1 MQKPNILFILNSS
14 KKDSNGESPIYLR
27 ITIAK
32 ERASVSTGH
41 KAKPGDWN
49 TTSQRINGKSEKSV
63 LFETYADTIRFR
75 ILQIQNELLATGQS
89 LTPKSILNRLSNNE
103 PDAMTLI
110 QAFQRHNSDIFS
122 LIGKDITRTTYNR
135 YLVTERKIQAFL
147 RSSYKVQD
155 IALKNL
161 NIKFIADFEHYLKV
175 NDDNCQNTASKHL
188 KNLKK
193 VIRFSITNQWLQAD
207 PFSTYRCRSTPTD
220 RGFLTKTEL
229 KLIEEKE
236 FATERLSVVRDL
248 FIFGCYTGLSYSDIQ
263 KLNQSHISTDEN
275 GTDWI
280 ILNRK
285 KTGVESVFP
294 ILPKAK
300 EILTK
305 YADYPE
311 CRYKGLLLPI
321 RSNQRMNEYLGEI
334 GTLCGVKKR
343 ITCHLAR
350 HTFATTIT
358 LANGVSTETVAKM
371 LGHKNLRTTQIYA
384 KMTLGRIAS
393 EMNRV
398 SSLLN
403 NPKNDTNDC
412 RTINQ
417 RGL

>member
-1 MQKPNILFILNSS
+1 MKKPNILFTLNSS
-14 KKDSNGESPIYLR
+14 KKNTNGEAPIYLS

-32 ERASVSTGH
+32 ERSAVFTGH
-41 KAKPGDWN
+41 RAKPVEWN
-49 TTSQRINGKSEKSV
+49 TTTQRINGKNEKSA

-75 ILQIQNELLATGQS
+75 ILQIQNELLATG
-89 LTPKSILNRLSNNE
+89 LTVTPKAILERISNKE
-103 PDAMTLI
+103 PDAMSLLK
-110 QAFQRHNSDIFS
+110 AFQRHNGNIYP
-122 LIGKDITRTTYNR
+122 LIGKDITKSTYNR
-135 YLVTERKIQAFL
+135 YLVTERKVQSFL
-147 RSSYKVQD
+147 KSFLKVQD

-161 NIKFIADFEHYLKV
+161 TIKFIADFEHYLKV
-175 NDDNCQNTASKHL
+175 NDNNSQNTATKHL

-193 VIRFSITNQWLQAD
+193 IIRYSITNQWLQAD
-207 PFSTYRCRSTPTD
+207 PFSTFRCRSTPTD
-220 RGFLTKTEL
+220 RGFLTKAEL
-229 KLIEEKE
+229 KLIEEKQ
-236 FATERLSVVRDL
+236 FSTERLSIVRDL
-248 FIFGCYTGLSYSDIQ
+248 FVFGCYTGLSYSDIQ

-275 GTDWI
+275 GTEWI

-300 EILTK
+300 EILVK
-305 YADYPE
+305 YTDNPE
-311 CRYKGLLLPI
+311 CRYKEVVLPI

-334 GTLCGVKKR
+334 GVLCGINKR

-384 KMTLGRIAS
+384 KMTLGRIAL

-403 NPKNDTNDC
+403 NPKNDTNDV
-412 RTINQ
+412 RTFDQ
-417 RGL
+417 RGS

>member
-14 KKDSNGESPIYLR
+14 KKDTNGESPIYLR

-32 ERASVSTGH
+32 ERASVYTGH
-41 KAKPGDWN
+41 KAKPGEWN

-63 LFETYADTIRFR
+63 LFEAYADTIRFR
-75 ILQIQNELLATGQS
+75 ILQIQNELLAVGQ
-89 LTPKSILNRLSNNE
+89 TVTAKTILNRLSNNE
-103 PDAMTLI
+103 LDAMTLI
-110 QAFQRHNSDIFS
+110 QAFKHHNKDIFS
-122 LIGKDITRTTYNR
+122 LIGKDITRSTYNR
-135 YLVTERKIQAFL
+135 YLVTKRKVQAFL
-147 RSSYKVQD
+147 KSTYKVQD

-161 NIKFIADFEHYLKV
+161 TIKFIADFEHYLKV
-175 NDDNCQNTASKHL
+175 NDNNSQNTATKHL

-193 VIRFSITNQWLQAD
+193 IIRFSITNQWLQAD

-220 RGFLTKTEL
+220 RGYLTIAEL
-229 KLIEEKE
+229 KLIEEKQ
-236 FATERLSVVRDL
+236 FSTERLSTVRDL
-248 FIFGCYTGLSYSDIQ
+248 FVFGCYTGLSYSDIQ
-263 KLNQSHISTDEN
+263 KLNKSHISTDEN
-275 GTDWI
+275 GTEWI

-300 EILTK
+300 EILVK
-305 YADYPE
+305 YADSPE
-311 CRYKGLLLPI
+311 CRYKGVVLPI

-334 GTLCGVKKR
+334 GTLCGINKR

-393 EMNRV
+393 EMSRV
-398 SSLLN
+398 SSFLN
-403 NPKNDTNDC
+403 NPKID
-412 RTINQ
+412 
-417 RGL
+417 